1 MTVRTIT
8 IAAVTVVALFS
19 AVGSAYYLDAR
30 EPRQPYPK
38 ATPPPPP
45 SPVFTP
51 SKEPV
56 PDERQIEA
64 LARDH
69 NAHVEQAIE
78 GALRARD
85 PLRLEAAFTF
95 LLPELLQVEPGRV
108 VALMARLEPGE
119 ARDALRDE
127 IARQWI
133 TRDRDAAIDWLK
145 SFEDEGERAHAAR
158 QAVDSLAA
166 IAPEQASYVAEQF
179 GVGQVEQTRGRSRA
193 SDRG

>member
-45 SPVFTP
+45 SPLFTP

-95 LLPELLQVEPGRV
+95 LLPELLQLEPERAVGLV
-108 VALMARLEPGE
+108 ARLEPGE

-133 TRDRDAAIDWLK
+133 TRDRDATIDWLK
-145 SFEDEGERAHAAR
+145 SFGDERERAHAVR
-158 QAVDSLAA
+158 QAIDALVA
-166 IAPEQASYVAEQF
+166 IAPEQAGYVAEQF
-179 GVGQVEQTRGRSRA
+179 GEVEQTRGRSRA